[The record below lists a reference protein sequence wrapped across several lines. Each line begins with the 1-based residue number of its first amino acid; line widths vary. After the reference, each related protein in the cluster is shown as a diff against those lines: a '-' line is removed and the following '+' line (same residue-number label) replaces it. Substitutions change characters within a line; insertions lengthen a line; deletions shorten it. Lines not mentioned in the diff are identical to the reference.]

1 MAITSNPTIQN
12 GAVSNGNGTHSFL
25 NVTAST
31 AIKSTSGRICSI
43 NVLVADGAVSVYDS
57 ATTGAIGAANKVA
70 ILADAIGSYRIDFPC
85 SNGIVVDPNG
95 STVSVS
101 FN

>member
-12 GAVSNGNGTHSFL
+12 GAVSVGNGTHSFL
-25 NVTAST
+25 NITSTTAV
-31 AIKSTSGRICSI
+31 KSTQGRICTV
-43 NVLVADGAVSVYDS
+43 NVTVADGAVSIYDS
-57 ATTGAIGAANKVA
+57 ATTGAIAAGNKVA
-70 ILADAIGSYRIDFPC
+70 VLADALGSYSVDFPC
-85 SNGIVVDPNG
+85 ANGIVVVPNG